1 MQKMQIKFATSLVF
15 TGITLA
21 NGFLD
26 SLPNM
31 LYASWSLFFKYSPY
45 FKIH

>member
-1 MQKMQIKFATSLVF
+1 MQISFASSLVF

-31 LYASWSLFFKYSPY
+31 LCVSWALFFQM
-45 FKIH
+45 